1 MSKVIIHLAEHEHN
15 ALSDLAEREYRTLQ
29 AQAAMIIHHE
39 LVRCG
44 ALPNELSH
52 ETSLSTPILDRQR
65 ALIS

>member
-29 AQAAMIIHHE
+29 AQAAIIIHHE

-52 ETSLSTPILDRQR
+52 EASFSAPILDRQH
-65 ALIS
+65 ALNS